1 MTKPSPPSPRSESKA
16 TYRLLLRIVGAL
28 CIAVGVVR
36 LLIFHDSNVRLYFV
50 MGLFVIFIPFITSK
64 NPQ

>member
-1 MTKPSPPSPRSESKA
+1 M
-16 TYRLLLRIVGAL
+16 LLRIIGVL

-36 LLIFHDSNVRLYFV
+36 LLIFHDNNVRLYFV